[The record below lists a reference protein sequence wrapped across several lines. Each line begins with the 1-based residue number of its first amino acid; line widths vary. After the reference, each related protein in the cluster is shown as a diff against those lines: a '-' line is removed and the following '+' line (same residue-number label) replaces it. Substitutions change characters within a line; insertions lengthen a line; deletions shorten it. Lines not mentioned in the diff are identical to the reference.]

1 LVMGENIRRIRKSKG
16 LTMKDLGKAIDI
28 SEQGVGN
35 YERGDREP
43 SIDIISKIAAALGVS
58 VTELIGA
65 SEDNNPVKNL
75 SRLAKVELSQIM
87 SSEDL
92 NDMTKEKLLLI
103 DSQINQLV
111 RQSDNEFLAARQGFL
126 ALCRYCGIA
135 VDLEPTEDGEV
146 KEACIS
152 YKNLE
157 FNLQAKDY
165 EKLFEEVCSSIVKEV
180 LASQYY
186 FINTPASKAEAP
198 RAELKK

>member
-1 LVMGENIRRIRKSKG
+1 MFLVIGENIRRIRKSKG
-16 LTMKDLGKAIDI
+16 LTMKDLGNSIGI

-43 SIDIISKIAAALGVS
+43 SIDIINKIASCLDVS

-65 SEDNNPVKNL
+65 SEDNNNSIKNL
-75 SRLAKVELSQIM
+75 SRLAKIELSQIIG
-87 SSEDL
+87 SDTL
-92 NDMTKEKLLLI
+92 NDLAKEKLLLI

-126 ALCRYCGIA
+126 ALCRYCGIV

-146 KEACIS
+146 NQAYIK

-165 EKLFEEVCSSIVKEV
+165 EKLFEEVCSSMVKEV

-186 FINTPASKAEAP
+186 FINK
-198 RAELKK
+198 

>member
-1 LVMGENIRRIRKSKG
+1 MVIGENIRRIRKSKG
-16 LTMKDLGKAIDI
+16 LTMKELGNAIGI

-43 SIDIISKIAAALGVS
+43 SIDIINKIAAALDAS
-58 VTELIGA
+58 VTELIGV
-65 SEDNNPVKNL
+65 SEDKSNPVKDL
-75 SRLAKVELSQIM
+75 GRLAKIELSQIM

-92 NDMTKEKLLLI
+92 NNLTKEKLLLI

-126 ALCRYCGIA
+126 ALCRYCGIV

-146 KEACIS
+146 NQAYIK

-157 FNLQAKDY
+157 FNLRAKDY
-165 EKLFEEVCSSIVKEV
+165 EKLFEEVCSSVVKEV
-180 LASQYY
+180 LGSQYY
-186 FINTPASKAEAP
+186 FINK
-198 RAELKK
+198 

>member
-1 LVMGENIRRIRKSKG
+1 VIILAIGENIRRIRKSKG
-16 LTMKDLGKAIDI
+16 LTMKDLGNSIGI

-43 SIDIISKIAAALGVS
+43 SIDIINKIASCMDVS

-65 SEDNNPVKNL
+65 SEDNNNSIKNL
-75 SRLAKVELSQIM
+75 SRLAKIELSQIIG
-87 SSEDL
+87 SETL
-92 NDMTKEKLLLI
+92 NDLAKEKLLLI

-111 RQSDNEFLAARQGFL
+111 RQSDNKFLAARQGFL
-126 ALCRYCGIA
+126 ALCRYCGIL

-146 KEACIS
+146 NQAYIK

-186 FINTPASKAEAP
+186 IINK
-198 RAELKK
+198 